1 MDLRGKNDWTNQ
13 NLIVRIPVDPV
24 MGKDGK
30 EIKGKFLEIQAD
42 HSNYNPKTVAKGTNK
57 VKEGALP
64 PQRNP
69 YLNSKKV
76 AGKDGNTFLSND
88 ALYTLP
94 QVEKIVAAAG
104 DAHFRTKS
112 PTTGKEY
119 DVYGVNANLVL
130 VHKGDKERQQ
140 VLINT
145 KEPITKTTNE
155 KFDENI
161 LKRQYNV
168 TKAVADLAKS
178 KAPEDST
185 KAPEASTKAPEVAA
199 EVQIPDVESDFG
211 D

>member
-1 MDLRGKNDWTNQ
+1 MDLRGTGDWNNQ

-24 MGKDGK
+24 VGKDGK
-30 EIKGKFLEIQAD
+30 EIKGKFVEVQAD
-42 HSNYNPKTVAKGTNK
+42 HSNYNPTTVAKGTNK

-76 AGKDGNTFLSND
+76 VGKDGNTFLSND

-104 DAHFRTKS
+104 DAHFRTQS

-130 VHKGDKERQQ
+130 VHKGDKEKQQ

-145 KEPITKTTNE
+145 KDPITKTTNV

-161 LKRQYNV
+161 LKRQYDV
-168 TKAVADLAKS
+168 TKAVASFAK
-178 KAPEDST
+178 AN
-185 KAPEASTKAPEVAA
+185 APEAAAKAPEVAA
-199 EVQIPDVESDFG
+199 EVQTPDVEPDFG
-211 D
+211 N

>member
-1 MDLRGKNDWTNQ
+1 MELRGKNDWTNQ

-24 MGKDGK
+24 VGKDGK
-30 EIKGKFLEIQAD
+30 EIKGKFLEVQAD

-104 DAHFRTKS
+104 DAYFRTKS

-161 LKRQYNV
+161 IKRQYDV

-178 KAPEDST
+178 KAPE
-185 KAPEASTKAPEVAA
+185 ASAKAPEVDA
-199 EVQIPDVESDFG
+199 EVQTPDVEPDFG
-211 D
+211 N